1 MSNEEINDD
10 CDEDISKQHS
20 ELLKSVAKLDHN
32 FLKIKIP
39 ERSELT
45 SEISEFHLPRNV
57 IADEDP
63 IRIDNLV
70 KTLRGKKQCLKLS
83 DQYKDTKKRA
93 KVLSKPLEKP
103 AEEKLKRE
111 VCFENNSEY
120 LKKWNAVVTKN
131 RVADQLVFPINKLPS
146 NKLQKNGK
154 VGYNRVQSDLEK
166 EYAALE
172 PVKETEDDEDNLDK
186 FAMTKE
192 EMIQKAKENAK
203 FRAQQS
209 YKAEKAR
216 RRNKIKSKK
225 FHKIEKRAKIKQQFE
240 EFDKLQKDNP
250 EIALQKLEQLDKAR
264 AQERMSLKHKN
275 TGQWARNKQ
284 VRAKYDKESRQVL
297 AQQLSISRELTQKIR
312 KDDSDDDEEENL
324 EPHFVKTA
332 SGSLEY
338 NPWVNNEIKVPQ
350 TEENSLVEE
359 KQRKIGADEA
369 EISRNLVEKPTRL
382 SRRKTSSFSNPV
394 EQVTTEYLS
403 DKSPKDTNGSGKKRK
418 IKELKCDKVS
428 RVEKVKDRDLKKKDI
443 EPTDNSGTSKWLVEV
458 CDDLNQSTH
467 SSSTKLPK
475 ISEIFENMES
485 KSQQKVSKKLKMLKR
500 KLKSTSVS
508 KSKKMKTNSDD
519 KHSDLSFKTKGNR
532 PVIDEALSE
541 KSTGY
546 NDQSNEEVKSTGV
559 ESEVE
564 LNPAAKNTSKIPL
577 TEIDPNN
584 FINAKSKHLNLKT
597 RLPDSSGNEGDAL
610 DDSDEEDQEE
620 IRQNIISEA
629 FVDDDVVNEFKNEKE
644 AEQKKSQINHI
655 ETNLPGWGSWA
666 DKNTKISQ
674 RKKRRFITNSTD
686 KTPRK
691 DKAKENVIIIDDS
704 HLSIKQHQVNDLPHP
719 FMTVTD
725 FEASIRAPIGRN
737 FVPEITHRQLIKP
750 PIKTRMGTI
759 IEPMDEDILL
769 KKKSSAH
776 QNEIKL

>member
-1 MSNEEINDD
+1 MSNEEINDE

-20 ELLKSVAKLDHN
+20 ELLKSVAELDHN

-45 SEISEFHLPRNV
+45 SEISEFHLPRDG

-70 KTLRGKKQCLKLS
+70 RTLRGKKQCLKLGE
-83 DQYKDTKKRA
+83 QYKATKKRA

-131 RVADQLVFPINKLPS
+131 RVADHLVFPINKLPS
-146 NKLQKNGK
+146 SKLQKSGK

-172 PVKETEDDEDNLDK
+172 PEKETEDDEDKLDK

-192 EMIQKAKENAK
+192 EMIQRAKENAK

-209 YKAEKAR
+209 YKAEKAH

-264 AQERMSLKHKN
+264 AEERMSLKHKN

-312 KDDSDDDEEENL
+312 KDDSEEDEDENL
-324 EPHFVKTA
+324 ETHFIRTA

-338 NPWVNNEIKVPQ
+338 NPWVNNEIKIPQ
-350 TEENSLVEE
+350 TEENLVEE
-359 KQRKIGADEA
+359 KQRKICGEED
-369 EISRNLVEKPTRL
+369 EISRNLVKKSIQL
-382 SRRKTSSFSNPV
+382 SKLKTSSFSNPV
-394 EQVTTEYLS
+394 EQVTIEYLN
-403 DKSPKDTNGSGKKRK
+403 DKSPEDTNGSGKKRK
-418 IKELKCDKVS
+418 IKELKCAKVS
-428 RVEKVKDRDLKKKDI
+428 KVEKVKDKDLEKTDK
-443 EPTDNSGTSKWLVEV
+443 PTDNSGTSKWLVEV
-458 CDDLNQSTH
+458 CDDLNESTH
-467 SSSTKLPK
+467 STSSKLPK
-475 ISEIFENMES
+475 ISEIFETMES
-485 KSQQKVSKKLKMLKR
+485 KSKQKVSKKLKMLKR
-500 KLKSTSVS
+500 KLKSKSVS
-508 KSKKMKTNSDD
+508 KTKKMKTNLDD
-519 KHSDLSFKTKGNR
+519 KNSDLSFKTKANR
-532 PVIDEALSE
+532 PVIDEALNE
-541 KSTGY
+541 KSSGY
-546 NDQSNEEVKSTGV
+546 DDQSNEEVKSTEV
-559 ESEVE
+559 QSEQRE
-564 LNPAAKNTSKIPL
+564 LNPASKKPL

-597 RLPDSSGNEGDAL
+597 RLPDASGNEGDVL
-610 DDSDEEDQEE
+610 DDSDEEEQEE

-644 AEQKKSQINHI
+644 AEQKKSQVTHL

-666 DKNTKISQ
+666 DKNYKTSQ
-674 RKKRRFITNSTD
+674 RKKRRFITDFND

-691 DKAKENVIIIDDS
+691 DKAKENLILLDDS
-704 HLSIKQHQVNDLPHP
+704 HASIKQHQVNDLPHP

-769 KKKSSAH
+769 KKKSSTT